1 MLILLPLRGT
11 SKLTDKKIKNKGL
24 NSILNSQITIHK
36 KIQLWT
42 NRYQSEFALR
52 LVDNGHL
59 LSVQTIIKH
68 QLTLIISLNNETIK
82 VLDIIYGR
90 GKTCTSNRIG
100 IFAKT

>member
-24 NSILNSQITIHK
+24 NSILNSQLTSFSFD
-36 KIQLWT
+36 Q
-42 NRYQSEFALR
+42 
-52 LVDNGHL
+52 NGHL